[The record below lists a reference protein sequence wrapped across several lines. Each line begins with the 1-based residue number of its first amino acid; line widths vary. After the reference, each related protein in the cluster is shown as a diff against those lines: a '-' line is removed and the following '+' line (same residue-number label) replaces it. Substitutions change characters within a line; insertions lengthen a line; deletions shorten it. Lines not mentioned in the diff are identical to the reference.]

1 MKYNMIDKVYLYCG
15 MFKNY
20 NFYRGNLLGLIVTPF
35 SGIKNLLTA
44 ISNIVNVQSQQNNEI
59 RKQ

>member
-1 MKYNMIDKVYLYCG
+1 MIDKVYLYCG